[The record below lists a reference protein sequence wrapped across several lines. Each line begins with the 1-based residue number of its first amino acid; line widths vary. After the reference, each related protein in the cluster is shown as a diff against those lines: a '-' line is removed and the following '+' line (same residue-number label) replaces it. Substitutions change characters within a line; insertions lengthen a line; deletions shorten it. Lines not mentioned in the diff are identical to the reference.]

1 MKKKFILLNIILTCI
16 FMFNMLVSA
25 DNLEN
30 DVKVKEDSDL
40 IYYLTVDYDGV
51 DENANVSSDNSTL
64 NILSDYIEVT
74 DKLPQGLAYKGIVE
88 TESGTIGAIKRSDE
102 SLCSG
107 YVVDGINGIKYDS
120 NTHAISFKIKNLQAG
135 CSITVG
141 VIVTTP
147 TSVNGRMDFYNSFNA
162 FENNLSKISNQVHVY
177 MGSDNVSTYKVTY
190 EYTGDI
196 PQGVPNLPD
205 EMLYASGSNVSVLG
219 DVNLLGYDFSGWDSS
234 DVEVNNGIFTM
245 PDKDVTFKGSFSKK
259 NKYQVK
265 YEIEGDIPKNYII
278 PNMKE
283 YYENTN
289 VSVDT
294 LKAGDIV
301 NGYKFLGWS
310 TKDIEINDDVFIM
323 PNKNVIFKGKFERI
337 SYKVSYAY
345 QGQVVPPGATVP
357 ETKEYYPG
365 EKVKLETPKEVN
377 GYSFL
382 GWYSK
387 DNFTMP
393 EEDVIIYGEWIVCKG
408 LFEPKITK
416 EIINKS
422 DEYRLGE
429 EVKFK
434 IVVTN
439 TAEFDI
445 KNVIVKENNNLS
457 KFSENDDYI
466 LNSEHVI
473 TIPIIKAGES
483 IIVYAKYIV
492 TEDSSKIENN
502 EVEILG
508 ATSDEYHLNT
518 DKEYKASVEFKTNNR
533 DVIVPNTLKGISI
546 ISIIIG
552 SVIILVGIIIY
563 KKNMKII

>member
-51 DENANVSSDNSTL
+51 DENANVSSDNATL

-88 TESGTIGAIKRSDE
+88 TESGTIGAIKRSDG

-107 YVVDGINGIKYDS
+107 YVVDGINGIRYDS

-135 CSITVG
+135 CKITVG

-219 DVNLLGYDFSGWDSS
+219 NINLLGYDFSGWDSS

-265 YEIEGDIPKNYII
+265 YEIEGDVPKNYII

-289 VSVDT
+289 VSIDT

-365 EKVKLETPKEVN
+365 EKVKLESPKDVN
-377 GYSFL
+377 GYNFL

-393 EEDVIIYGEWIVCKG
+393 EEDVIVYGEWIVSKG

-445 KNVIVKENNNLS
+445 RNVIVKENNNLS

-492 TEDSSKIENN
+492 TEDSLKIENN

-518 DKEYKASVEFKTNNR
+518 EKEYKASVEFKTNNR

-552 SVIILVGIIIY
+552 SIIIFMGIIIY
-563 KKNMKII
+563 KKNRKII

>member
-51 DENANVSSDNSTL
+51 DENANVSSDNATL

-88 TESGTIGAIKRSDE
+88 TESGTIGAIKRSDR

-107 YVVDGINGIKYDS
+107 YVVDGINGIRYDS

-135 CSITVG
+135 CKITVG

-177 MGSDNVSTYKVTY
+177 MGSDSVSTYKVTY

-196 PQGVPNLPD
+196 PQDVPNLPD

-219 DVNLLGYDFSGWDSS
+219 NINLLGYDFSGWDSS

-265 YEIEGDIPKNYII
+265 YEIEGDIPKSYII
-278 PNMKE
+278 PKMKE

-289 VSVDT
+289 VSIDT

-365 EKVKLETPKEVN
+365 EKVKLESPKDVN
-377 GYSFL
+377 GYNFL

-393 EEDVIIYGEWIVCKG
+393 EEDVIIYGEWIVSKG

-492 TEDSSKIENN
+492 TEDSLKIENN

-518 DKEYKASVEFKTNNR
+518 EKEYKASVEFKTNNR

-552 SVIILVGIIIY
+552 SIIIFMGIIIY
-563 KKNMKII
+563 KKNRKII

>member
-1 MKKKFILLNIILTCI
+1 
-16 FMFNMLVSA
+16 MLVSA

-51 DENANVSSDNSTL
+51 DENANVSSDNATL

-88 TESGTIGAIKRSDE
+88 TESGTIGAIKRSDG

-107 YVVDGINGIKYDS
+107 YVVDGINGIRYDS

-135 CSITVG
+135 CKITVG

-219 DVNLLGYDFSGWDSS
+219 NINLLGYDFSGWDSS

-265 YEIEGDIPKNYII
+265 YEIEGDVPKNYII

-365 EKVKLETPKEVN
+365 EKVKLESPKDVN
-377 GYSFL
+377 GYNFL

-393 EEDVIIYGEWIVCKG
+393 EEDVIVYGEWIVSKG

-445 KNVIVKENNNLS
+445 RNVIVKENNNLS

-492 TEDSSKIENN
+492 TEDSLKIENN

-518 DKEYKASVEFKTNNR
+518 EKEYKASVEFKTNNR

-552 SVIILVGIIIY
+552 SIIIFMGIIIY
-563 KKNMKII
+563 KKNRKII

>member
-88 TESGTIGAIKRSDE
+88 TEGGTIGAIKRSDG

>member
-30 DVKVKEDSDL
+30 DVKKEDSDL

-51 DENANVSSDNSTL
+51 DENANVSSDNATL

-265 YEIEGDIPKNYII
+265 YEIEGDVPKNYII

-365 EKVKLETPKEVN
+365 EKVKLESPKDVN
-377 GYSFL
+377 GYNFL

-393 EEDVIIYGEWIVCKG
+393 EEDVIIYGEWIVSKG

-439 TAEFDI
+439 TVEFDI

-466 LNSEHVI
+466 LDLFGKLY
-473 TIPIIKAGES
+473 PKF
-483 IIVYAKYIV
+483 
-492 TEDSSKIENN
+492 
-502 EVEILG
+502 IL
-508 ATSDEYHLNT
+508 
-518 DKEYKASVEFKTNNR
+518 
-533 DVIVPNTLKGISI
+533 
-546 ISIIIG
+546 
-552 SVIILVGIIIY
+552 
-563 KKNMKII
+563 

>member
-51 DENANVSSDNSTL
+51 DENANVSSDNATL

-88 TESGTIGAIKRSDE
+88 TEGGTIGAIKRSDG

-107 YVVDGINGIKYDS
+107 YVVDGINGIRYDS

-135 CSITVG
+135 CKITVG

-219 DVNLLGYDFSGWDSS
+219 NINLLGYDFSGWDSS

-265 YEIEGDIPKNYII
+265 YEIEGDVPKNYII

-289 VSVDT
+289 VSIDT

-365 EKVKLETPKEVN
+365 EKVKLESPKDVN
-377 GYSFL
+377 GYNFL

-393 EEDVIIYGEWIVCKG
+393 EEDVIVYGEWIVSKG

-445 KNVIVKENNNLS
+445 RNVIVKENNNLS

-492 TEDSSKIENN
+492 TEDSLKIENN

-518 DKEYKASVEFKTNNR
+518 EKEYKASVEFKTNNR

-552 SVIILVGIIIY
+552 SIIIFMGIIIY
-563 KKNMKII
+563 KKNRKII